1 MKILLFCTIILLSF
15 ASNAQQEHVSSMF
28 WNNYSEINPATV
40 GLVNKQQA
48 ILSYRNQWPSLS
60 GNERVLFANYNAR
73 VGRRHGVG
81 GNITSGTVGSS
92 EYQEIQANYSYQHV
106 VGSRRFSIG
115 AGPSYNRTVFS
126 SPLFPIQSRSNTL
139 NFNTGVAYQGKTI
152 LAGVG
157 ATQLFA
163 LDFNSDSI
171 GVNLTPHYYAHF
183 RNIFILS
190 RTMEVYLEGMYRL
203 SSGFQTLELNARI
216 VLFNKLMFGVGS
228 RGKDTYSAQIGWDID
243 DHFRIA
249 YANDRRISKLSN
261 GSGASHEFSLGY
273 VVKYRVRKRHA
284 YPISGNP
291 SF

>member
-1 MKILLFCTIILLSF
+1 MKILLFCTIIFLSF
-15 ASNAQQEHVSSMF
+15 ESNAQQEHVSSMF

-73 VGRRHGVG
+73 IGRHHGVG

-92 EYQEIQANYSYQHV
+92 EFQEVQANYSYQHI
-106 VGSRRFSIG
+106 VGSRRISIG
-115 AGPSYNRTVFS
+115 VGPSYNRTVFS
-126 SPLFPIQSRSNTL
+126 SPLFPIESRSNTL

-163 LDFNSDSI
+163 LNFNSDSI
-171 GVNLTPHYYAHF
+171 GMNLTPHYYAHF

-190 RTMEVYLEGMYRL
+190 RTMEVYLEGIYRL
-203 SSGFQTLELNARI
+203 SNGFQALELNARI
-216 VLFNKLMFGVGS
+216 VLFNKLMFGIGY
-228 RGKDTYSAQIGWDID
+228 RGKDTYSAQLGWDID

-249 YANDRRISKLSN
+249 YANDRTINKLSN
-261 GSGASHEFSLGY
+261 GAGVSHEFSLGY
-273 VVKYRVRKRHA
+273 VVKYRVRKGHA
-284 YPISGNP
+284 YPILH
-291 SF
+291 